1 MSNEFKGLDAT
12 EKAGFEAALNRDRRR
27 AAQIAS
33 ELRKKKPEHF
43 VDKLAPADLG
53 DFLDRLQ
60 STIETGL
67 KDLFGGA
74 ISGIVSIVYCVSYAA
89 FIFSGPL
96 APWLGYGIAATFIS
110 TTIGALVVAL
120 RSSLPFT
127 IAGPDSSTSVVTAT
141 LVAAFVEWL
150 LANGAAD
157 HVLEPALLLM
167 ALSAVLVG
175 ILLCGLGL
183 ARAGRAIRFVPYPVI
198 GGFLGA
204 TGWLMVSGA
213 SQVITDIRLAAANI
227 HALLSPASL
236 SKLTAA
242 AAIAVSLY
250 FGLRRFGNPLVLL
263 GLILAG
269 IAAAHLTFFA
279 TGMSLTDA
287 QTAGWL
293 FKPEAAVSLTLPW
306 NFDELSRFP
315 WSGLSHL
322 SGDIIAMM
330 FVTVMSVLLNTSGI
344 ELESRHEADLERE
357 LNAVGSANL
366 LSASLGGYVT
376 CTSLS
381 RTTLNYEV
389 GGRGRLSGLTV
400 AAISGLVLAAGSGFL
415 AYVPKFVLGGLLL
428 YSGLYLLYRWLL
440 DSWRYLSRVE
450 YLSLAAIALIIIEW
464 GFIAGVLIGIVA
476 GLATF
481 ALSVSRVHAIKFSF
495 DGSEYHSSLD
505 RRSDELALLTEYGRE
520 VQGMFLHSYLFFGSA
535 NRLHQHVKALLAKQ
549 KCCFLLFDFRL
560 VTGIDSSAIFSFT
573 QIKQVADQC
582 GARMIFACL
591 TRDVENAFR
600 AARFIPDQIIVAP
613 NLDAAL
619 ESCENAI
626 IKAHQTHTREA
637 DTLHEWFAEALG
649 GAEKADQLIQYCK
662 RIEVQPDEIIVRE
675 GDPASSMHF
684 ILDGRIGIMVN
695 GGSAP
700 VRVRSLGPHTT
711 IGEMGLITRQPR
723 SATMQAELVSV
734 LYELSANAYE
744 HIKRENPGLSHA
756 LLTYI
761 ITVMA
766 ERLSFA
772 NRAIGLLQR

>member
-1 MSNEFKGLDAT
+1 M
-12 EKAGFEAALNRDRRR
+12 
-27 AAQIAS
+27 IANQS
-33 ELRKKKPEHF
+33 RLR
-43 VDKLAPADLG
+43 
-53 DFLDRLQ
+53 
-60 STIETGL
+60 STIERGL
-67 KDLFGGA
+67 KDLSGGA

-96 APWLGYGIAATFIS
+96 TPWLGYGIAATFIS

-141 LVAAFVEWL
+141 LVAAFVERL
-150 LANGAAD
+150 AANGATD
-157 HVLEPALLLM
+157 QVLESTLLLM

-183 ARAGRAIRFVPYPVI
+183 AKAGRAIRFVPYPVI

-213 SQVITDIRLAAANI
+213 SQVITDMRLAAANI
-227 HALLSPASL
+227 DALLSPASL

-250 FGLRRFGNPLVLL
+250 FGLRRFGNALVLL

-269 IAAAHLTFFA
+269 IAAAHLAFFA
-279 TGMSLTDA
+279 TGISITDA

-293 FKPEAAVSLTLPW
+293 FKPEAAVALTLPW

-315 WSGLSHL
+315 WPALSHL

-330 FVTVMSVLLNTSGI
+330 FVTVMSVLLNVTGI
-344 ELESRHEADLERE
+344 ELETRYEADLERE

-428 YSGLYLLYRWLL
+428 YGGLYLLYRWLL

-582 GARMIFACL
+582 GARMIFTCL
-591 TRDVENAFR
+591 TREVENAFR
-600 AARFIPDQIIVAP
+600 AARFISGQIIVAP

-626 IKAHQTHTREA
+626 IKAHQTHKSEA

-675 GDPASSMHF
+675 GDPANSMHF
-684 ILDGRIGIMVN
+684 ILDGRVGIMVN
-695 GGSAP
+695 GGSGP

-734 LYELSANAYE
+734 LYELSADAYE

>member
-1 MSNEFKGLDAT
+1 
-12 EKAGFEAALNRDRRR
+12 
-27 AAQIAS
+27 
-33 ELRKKKPEHF
+33 
-43 VDKLAPADLG
+43 
-53 DFLDRLQ
+53 
-60 STIETGL
+60 
-67 KDLFGGA
+67 
-74 ISGIVSIVYCVSYAA
+74 
-89 FIFSGPL
+89 
-96 APWLGYGIAATFIS
+96 
-110 TTIGALVVAL
+110 VAL
-120 RSSLPFT
+120 RSSVPFT

-141 LVAAFVEWL
+141 LVAALVGWL
-150 LANGAAD
+150 VANGATD
-157 HVLEPALLLM
+157 HVLEPTLLLM
-167 ALSAVLVG
+167 ALSSVLVG

-183 ARAGRAIRFVPYPVI
+183 AGAGRAIRFVPYPVV

-213 SQVITDIRLAAANI
+213 SQVITDAPLAFANI

-236 SKLTAA
+236 SKLAAA
-242 AAIAVSLY
+242 AAIVVSLY
-250 FGLRRFGNPLVLL
+250 FGLRRFKNPLVLV

-269 IAAAHLTFFA
+269 IAAAHLAFFA
-279 TGMSLTDA
+279 MDISITDA
-287 QTAGWL
+287 QAAGWL
-293 FKPEAAVSLTLPW
+293 FKPQAAVSLTLPL
-306 NFDELSRFP
+306 NFDEISRFP
-315 WSGLSHL
+315 WPALWHL
-322 SGDIIAMM
+322 AGGIIAMM
-330 FVTVMSVLLNTSGI
+330 FVSVMSVLLNTTGI
-344 ELESRHEADLERE
+344 ELETRHEADLERE

-366 LSASLGGYVT
+366 LSAGLGGYVT

-400 AAISGLVLAAGSGFL
+400 AAICGLALAVGSGFL
-415 AYVPKFVLGGLLL
+415 TYVPKFVLGGLLL

-440 DSWRYLSRVE
+440 DSWRYLSYVE
-450 YLSLAAIALIIIEW
+450 YVSLAGIALIILEW
-464 GFIAGVLIGIVA
+464 GFIAGVLIGIVV

-505 RRSDELALLTEYGRE
+505 RRPDELALLTEYGRE
-520 VQGMFLHSYLFFGSA
+520 IQGMFLHSYLFFGSA

-549 KCCFLLFDFRL
+549 KCRFLLFDFQL
-560 VTGIDSSAIFSFT
+560 VTGIDSSATFSFT
-573 QIKQVADQC
+573 QMKQVADQC
-582 GARMIFACL
+582 GARMIFTRL
-591 TRDVENAFR
+591 TPDVENAFR
-600 AARFIPDQIIVAP
+600 AARFISDQIIVAP

-626 IKAHQTHTREA
+626 IKAHQTHKREA
-637 DTLHEWFAEALG
+637 DTLHEWFTEAFG

-675 GDPASSMHF
+675 GDPANSMHF
-684 ILDGRIGIMVN
+684 ILDGRVGIMVN

-734 LYELSANAYE
+734 LYELSASAYE
-744 HIKRENPGLSHA
+744 HIERENPRLSHA

>member
-1 MSNEFKGLDAT
+1 MIGNQS
-12 EKAGFEAALNRDRRR
+12 
-27 AAQIAS
+27 
-33 ELRKKKPEHF
+33 
-43 VDKLAPADLG
+43 
-53 DFLDRLQ
+53 RLQ
-60 STIETGL
+60 STIETWL

-110 TTIGALVVAL
+110 TTVGALVVAL

-150 LANGAAD
+150 LANGAAN
-157 HVLEPALLLM
+157 HILEPTLLLM
-167 ALSAVLVG
+167 ALGSVLVG

-213 SQVITDIRLAAANI
+213 SQVITDAPLAAANI
-227 HALLSPASL
+227 DALLSPASL
-236 SKLTAA
+236 AKLTAA

-269 IAAAHLTFFA
+269 IAAAHLAFFA
-279 TGMSLTDA
+279 TGLSITDA
-287 QTAGWL
+287 QAAGWL
-293 FKPEAAVSLTLPW
+293 FKPEAAVALTLPW

-315 WSGLSHL
+315 WPALSHL
-322 SGDIIAMM
+322 AGGIIALM
-330 FVTVMSVLLNTSGI
+330 FVTVMSVLLNVTGI

-381 RTTLNYEV
+381 RTSLNYEV

-450 YLSLAAIALIIIEW
+450 YLSLAGIALIIVEW

-505 RRSDELALLTEYGRE
+505 RRPDELALLAEYGHE
-520 VQGMFLHSYLFFGSA
+520 IQGMFLHSYLFFGSA
-535 NRLHQHVKALLAKQ
+535 NRLHQHIKALLAKQ
-549 KCCFLLFDFRL
+549 KCRFLLFDFRL
-560 VTGIDSSAIFSFT
+560 VTGIDSSATFSFT
-573 QIKQVADQC
+573 QIKQVTDQC
-582 GARMIFACL
+582 GAQIIFTCL

-600 AARFIPDQIIVAP
+600 ATRFISDQIIVAP

-626 IKAHQTHTREA
+626 IKAHQTHESEA
-637 DTLHEWFAEALG
+637 DTLHEWFTEALG
-649 GAEKADQLIQYCK
+649 GTENADQLIQHCK

-675 GDPASSMHF
+675 GDPADSMHF
-684 ILDGRIGIMVN
+684 ILDGRVGIMVN
-695 GGSAP
+695 GCSAP

-711 IGEMGLITRQPR
+711 IGEMGLITRRPR
-723 SATMQAELVSV
+723 SATMQAELLSV
-734 LYELSANAYE
+734 LYELSASAYE
-744 HIKRENPGLSHA
+744 RIKCENPELSHA

-766 ERLSFA
+766 ERLNFA
-772 NRAIGLLQR
+772 NRSIGVLQR

>member
-1 MSNEFKGLDAT
+1 LLVVDM
-12 EKAGFEAALNRDRRR
+12 
-27 AAQIAS
+27 IANQS
-33 ELRKKKPEHF
+33 RLR
-43 VDKLAPADLG
+43 
-53 DFLDRLQ
+53 
-60 STIETGL
+60 STIERGL
-67 KDLFGGA
+67 KDLSGGA
-74 ISGIVSIVYCVSYAA
+74 ISGVVSIVYCVSYAA

-150 LANGAAD
+150 VANGATD
-157 HVLEPALLLM
+157 HVLEPTLLLM
-167 ALSAVLVG
+167 ALSSILVG

-213 SQVITDIRLAAANI
+213 SQVITDMRLTASNI
-227 HALLSPASL
+227 DALLSAASL

-269 IAAAHLTFFA
+269 IAAAHLAFFA
-279 TGMSLTDA
+279 TGLSITDA
-287 QTAGWL
+287 QAAGWL
-293 FKPEAAVSLTLPW
+293 FKPEAAVALTLPW
-306 NFDELSRFP
+306 HFDELSRFP
-315 WSGLSHL
+315 WPALSYL
-322 SGDIIAMM
+322 AGDIIAMM
-330 FVTVMSVLLNTSGI
+330 FVAVMSVLLNVTGI

-381 RTTLNYEV
+381 RTALNYEV

-400 AAISGLVLAAGSGFL
+400 AAISGLVLATGSGFL
-415 AYVPKFVLGGLLL
+415 AYVPKYVLGGLLL

-440 DSWRYLSRVE
+440 DSWRNLSRVE
-450 YLSLAAIALIIIEW
+450 YISLAGIALIIIEW
-464 GFIAGVLIGIVA
+464 GFIAGVLIGIVV

-505 RRSDELALLTEYGRE
+505 RRPDELALLTEYGRE

-549 KCCFLLFDFRL
+549 TCRFLLFDFRL
-560 VTGIDSSAIFSFT
+560 VTGIDSSATLSFT
-573 QIKQVADQC
+573 QIKQAADQC
-582 GARMIFACL
+582 GARMIFTCL

-600 AARFIPDQIIVAP
+600 ATRFISDQIIVAP

-626 IKAHQTHTREA
+626 IKAHQMHNSEG
-637 DTLHEWFAEALG
+637 DTLHEWFTEALG
-649 GAEKADQLIQYCK
+649 GAENADQLIQHCK

-675 GDPASSMHF
+675 GDPADSMHF
-684 ILDGRIGIMVN
+684 ILDGRVGIMVN
-695 GGSAP
+695 AGSAP

-723 SATMQAELVSV
+723 SATMQAEVVSV
-734 LYELSANAYE
+734 LYELSASAYE
-744 HIKRENPGLSHA
+744 RIKRENPGLSHA

-761 ITVMA
+761 VTVMA

-772 NRAIGLLQR
+772 NRAIGVLQR

>member
-1 MSNEFKGLDAT
+1 M
-12 EKAGFEAALNRDRRR
+12 
-27 AAQIAS
+27 IANQS
-33 ELRKKKPEHF
+33 RLR
-43 VDKLAPADLG
+43 
-53 DFLDRLQ
+53 
-60 STIETGL
+60 STIERGL
-67 KDLFGGA
+67 RDLSGGA
-74 ISGIVSIVYCVSYAA
+74 ISGVVSIVYCVSYAA

-110 TTIGALVVAL
+110 TAIGALVVAL

-141 LVAAFVEWL
+141 LVAAFVEWRV
-150 LANGAAD
+150 ANGATD
-157 HVLEPALLLM
+157 NVLEPTLLLM

-213 SQVITDIRLAAANI
+213 CQVITDMRLTAANI
-227 HALLSPASL
+227 DALLSPASL

-269 IAAAHLTFFA
+269 IAAAHLAFFA
-279 TGMSLTDA
+279 TGISITDA
-287 QTAGWL
+287 QVAGWL
-293 FKPEAAVSLTLPW
+293 FKPEAAVALTLPW

-315 WSGLSHL
+315 WPALSYL
-322 SGDIIAMM
+322 AGDIIAMM
-330 FVTVMSVLLNTSGI
+330 FVAVMSVLLNVTGI
-344 ELESRHEADLERE
+344 ELETRYEADLERE

-381 RTTLNYEV
+381 RTALNYEV
-389 GGRGRLSGLTV
+389 GGRGRLSGITV

-415 AYVPKFVLGGLLL
+415 AYVPKFVLGGVLL

-440 DSWRYLSRVE
+440 DSWRNLSRVE
-450 YLSLAAIALIIIEW
+450 YLSLAGIALIIIEW
-464 GFIAGVLIGIVA
+464 GFIAGVLIGIVV

-505 RRSDELALLTEYGRE
+505 RRPDELALLTEYGRE

-535 NRLHQHVKALLAKQ
+535 NRLHQHVKVLLAKQ
-549 KCCFLLFDFRL
+549 KCRFLLFDFRL
-560 VTGIDSSAIFSFT
+560 VTGIDSSATLSFT
-573 QIKQVADQC
+573 QIKQAADQC
-582 GARMIFACL
+582 GARMIFTCL
-591 TRDVENAFR
+591 TRDVENALR
-600 AARFIPDQIIVAP
+600 ATRFISDQIIVAP

-626 IKAHQTHTREA
+626 IKAHQMHNSEG
-637 DTLHEWFAEALG
+637 DTLHEWFTEALG
-649 GAEKADQLIQYCK
+649 GAENADQLIQHCK

-675 GDPASSMHF
+675 GDPADSMHF
-684 ILDGRIGIMVN
+684 ILDGRVGIMVDA
-695 GGSAP
+695 GSVP

-723 SATMQAELVSV
+723 SATMQAEVFSV
-734 LYELSANAYE
+734 LYELSASAYE
-744 HIKRENPGLSHA
+744 RIKRENPGLSHA

-761 ITVMA
+761 VTVMA

-772 NRAIGLLQR
+772 NRAIGVLQR

>member
-1 MSNEFKGLDAT
+1 MSSEFDGLDAT
-12 EKAGFEAALNRDRRR
+12 ERAGFEAALNRCGRLTLKLRADSVIRGPSNQRR
-27 AAQIAS
+27 
-33 ELRKKKPEHF
+33 LR
-43 VDKLAPADLG
+43 
-53 DFLDRLQ
+53 
-60 STIETGL
+60 SIIETGL
-67 KDLFGGA
+67 RDLFGGA
-74 ISGIVSIVYCVSYAA
+74 ISGVVSIVYCVSYAA

-141 LVAAFVEWL
+141 LVAAFATWL
-150 LANGAAD
+150 VANGATD
-157 HVLEPALLLM
+157 HVLGSTLLLM
-167 ALSAVLVG
+167 ALSSMLVG

-183 ARAGRAIRFVPYPVI
+183 ARAGRAVRFVPYPVI

-213 SQVITDIRLAAANI
+213 SQVITDMPLAAANI

-242 AAIAVSLY
+242 AAIAVLLY
-250 FGLRRFGNPLVLL
+250 FGLRRFRNPLVLL

-269 IAAAHLTFFA
+269 IAAAHLAFFA
-279 TGMSLTDA
+279 TGTSITDA
-287 QTAGWL
+287 QAAGWL
-293 FKPEAAVSLTLPW
+293 FKPEAAVALTLPW

-315 WSGLSHL
+315 WPALPL
-322 SGDIIAMM
+322 LAGDIVALM
-330 FVTVMSVLLNTSGI
+330 FVTVMSVLLNVTGI
-344 ELESRHEADLERE
+344 EIETRCEGDLERE

-376 CTSLS
+376 CSSLS
-381 RTTLNYEV
+381 RTTLNYEI

-428 YSGLYLLYRWLL
+428 YSGLYLLYRWLF
-440 DSWRYLSRVE
+440 DSWRYLSWVE
-450 YLSLAAIALIIIEW
+450 YISLAGIALIIVER

-505 RRSDELALLTEYGRE
+505 RRPDELALLAEYGRE
-520 VQGMFLHSYLFFGSA
+520 IQGMFLHSYLFFGSA

-549 KCCFLLFDFRL
+549 KCRFLLFDFRL
-560 VTGIDSSAIFSFT
+560 VTGIDSSATFSFT

-582 GARMIFACL
+582 GARMIFTCL
-591 TRDVENAFR
+591 TREVENAFR
-600 AARFIPDQIIVAP
+600 ATRFFSDIVVAP

-619 ESCENAI
+619 ESSENAI
-626 IKAHQTHTREA
+626 IEAHQTHDSEA
-637 DTLHEWFAEALG
+637 GTLREWFAEALG
-649 GAEKADQLIQYCK
+649 GAENADQLIQHCR
-662 RIEVQPDEIIVRE
+662 RIEVRPGEIIVRE
-675 GDPASSMHF
+675 GEPANSMHF
-684 ILDGRIGIMVN
+684 ILDGRVGIMVN
-695 GGSAP
+695 AVSAP
-700 VRVRSLGPHTT
+700 IRVRSLVA
-711 IGEMGLITRQPR
+711 RFNQF
-723 SATMQAELVSV
+723 
-734 LYELSANAYE
+734 
-744 HIKRENPGLSHA
+744 
-756 LLTYI
+756 
-761 ITVMA
+761 
-766 ERLSFA
+766 ER
-772 NRAIGLLQR
+772 I